1 MWPSRYDHRRSLR
14 QRCVLAQPSGCGG
27 ELEDQAYAWSSRCAA
42 SLQERLRVRFRDV
55 GRRPW
60 VEIKGQASRPISTGQ
75 LHALPRFHTQPIN
88 LVVFEGPLG
97 NKFQG
102 GLILKG
108 ASRLDAFSGY
118 PVRMWLPGGAA
129 GATTGTPVMR
139 SSRSS
144 RTKDNSPQTS
154 CAHSR

>member
-1 MWPSRYDHRRSLR
+1 VS
-14 QRCVLAQPSGCGG
+14 
-27 ELEDQAYAWSSRCAA
+27 
-42 SLQERLRVRFRDV
+42 RFRDA

-75 LHALPRFHTQPIN
+75 LHALLRFHTQPIN

-97 NKFQG
+97 TEVQG
-102 GLILKG
+102 SLILKG

-118 PVRMWLPGGAA
+118 PVRMWLPGDAA
-129 GATTGTPVMR
+129 GATTGTPVIR

-144 RTKDNSPQTS
+144 RTKDNSSQTS